1 MARADLSEL
10 ATDAGRKEV
19 LHRLAV
25 QGILTEAEEKAFPM
39 SWLQQFGASALCR
52 RMRSSSSLLREE
64 SFLCGFTPQEL
75 HSLVPHFQV
84 PEEAD
89 EDELI
94 IVQGVIDAAFLEDG
108 QWILVDYKTDRYFSA
123 ETLAMYQTQLAIYGQ
138 ALGRIT
144 RRPVK
149 EKILY
154 QVRSGKEYKM

>member
-1 MARADLSEL
+1 
-10 ATDAGRKEV
+10 
-19 LHRLAV
+19 
-25 QGILTEAEEKAFPM
+25 
-39 SWLQQFGASALCR
+39 
-52 RMRSSSSLLREE
+52 MRSSSSLLREE

-108 QWILVDYKTDRYFSA
+108 QWILIDYKTDRYFSA